1 VPQHWR
7 LCGTVLWGA
16 VVGATFVSLQV
27 VTILVLGR
35 LPQKGASEGELAR
48 FFESTVEDGTLFSVA
63 TFVTAAVCCPLV
75 LAIIKLKKHSQV
87 RDYLALHVVPAR
99 TALRWFGA
107 LAIALAASDLLR
119 FALGRPL
126 VPSSMSA
133 MYATA
138 NPAWL
143 FWGALIVAAPLFE
156 ELFFRGFLFKGLET
170 SFLGTAGTII
180 VTSGIWAAI
189 HLQYDAYGIVTVFIL
204 GLLLGVAR
212 AQGGTL
218 LLPLAMH
225 SAANLAAAVE
235 TAALG

>member
-1 VPQHWR
+1 M
-7 LCGTVLWGA
+7 LWGA

-107 LAIALAASDLLR
+107 LASARSRGGVRVLCRRLARRDLTTGPPR
-119 FALGRPL
+119 R
-126 VPSSMSA
+126 VP
-133 MYATA
+133 
-138 NPAWL
+138 N
-143 FWGALIVAAPLFE
+143 
-156 ELFFRGFLFKGLET
+156 
-170 SFLGTAGTII
+170 
-180 VTSGIWAAI
+180 
-189 HLQYDAYGIVTVFIL
+189 
-204 GLLLGVAR
+204 
-212 AQGGTL
+212 
-218 LLPLAMH
+218 
-225 SAANLAAAVE
+225 
-235 TAALG
+235 